1 MLRKAEGRSV
11 FVRTAQVPRRLLASI
26 ALGALV
32 LSGCGSDTAAPI
44 DILSTPGWP
53 GALANS
59 HNSSY
64 TDVTGSRALSL
75 AWSRPLGASTSTR
88 ATVGPSGQITLT
100 VAPNESNGGCVVAS
114 FQDES
119 GRKRFCNGLGP
130 SAVSSSPVSDTVSN
144 LYVGDDGAMT
154 SLNEHGQERWR
165 TPVYGVPRAPQ
176 FTPDGRLLVVTQFGQ
191 INVLSTQTGV
201 ADAPIF
207 DLVPPPTALNSPDT
221 SLLPADAGLATCING
236 GPDCPVAS
244 SPAFDLDKSIFY
256 VVLWRPGAI
265 APQLVALKY
274 TGGDSPSVAEAWS
287 SPLLA
292 ASSTSSP
299 VLSSDGSTIY
309 LTDVEGTVRA
319 YDTEKGNEKWAYFAG
334 HRATASPAVTPDGL
348 IVPPGGDGAHL
359 LALRDAGDRPEV
371 AWEREDVVQLGAPAL
386 TAGNT
391 GYTVTG
397 TSNALTVTTFDS
409 ENGSTLKTV
418 DLPGAVGYSPGVSI
432 GPNGEVVVPTVLG
445 QVFLLR

>member
-1 MLRKAEGRSV
+1 MLRKAGGRSV
-11 FVRTAQVPRRLLASI
+11 FERTAHVPRRLLTSI

-32 LSGCGSDTAAPI
+32 LSGCGADTTAPI
-44 DILSTPGWP
+44 DILATPGWP

-64 TDVTGSRALSL
+64 TEVTGLRNISL
-75 AWSRPLGASTSTR
+75 AWSRPLGASTATR

-130 SAVSSSPVSDTVSN
+130 SAVSSSPISDTVSN
-144 LYVGDDGAMT
+144 LYVGDDGGMT
-154 SLNEHGQERWR
+154 SFNEHGQERWR
-165 TPVYGVPRAPQ
+165 TPVYGVPRSPQ

-207 DLVPPPTALNSPDT
+207 DLVPPPTALNAPDT
-221 SLLPADAGLATCING
+221 ALLPPDAGLATCING
-236 GPDCPVAS
+236 GPNCPVPS
-244 SPAFDLDKSIFY
+244 SPAFDLNKSVFY
-256 VVLWRPGAI
+256 LVLWRPGAI
-265 APQLVALKY
+265 APQLVAMTY

-287 SPLLA
+287 SPLLD
-292 ASSTSSP
+292 SSATSSP
-299 VLSSDGSTIY
+299 VLSPDGASIY
-309 LTDVEGTVRA
+309 LTDVDGTVRA
-319 YDTEKGNEKWAYFAG
+319 YDTQQGNEKWAYFTG
-334 HRATASPAVTPDGL
+334 HRATGSPAVTAGGL
-348 IVPPGGDGAHL
+348 IVPSGGDGAHL

-371 AWEREDVVQLGAPAL
+371 AWEREDVVQQGAPAL

-397 TSNALTVTTFDS
+397 NPNSLSVVTFDT
-409 ENGSTLKTV
+409 ENGSTLGTV
-418 DLPGAVGYSPGVSI
+418 ELPGATGFSTGTSI
-432 GPNGEVVVPTVLG
+432 GPDGEVVVPTALG